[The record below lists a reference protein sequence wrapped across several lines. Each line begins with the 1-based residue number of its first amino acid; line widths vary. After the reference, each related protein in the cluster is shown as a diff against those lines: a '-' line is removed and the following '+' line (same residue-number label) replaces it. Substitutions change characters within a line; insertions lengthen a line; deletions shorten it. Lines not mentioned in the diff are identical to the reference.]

1 MKNLSTIQKVLIKA
15 AGYDLET
22 AKSCTSAEINKMAKH
37 GTLVIIPALVG
48 LFSMS
53 YAMYLISKNTLI
65 AGLGGLVWG
74 IIIFFIDRSLV
85 SLNRPGTFNLGMLG
99 RFLFAVIIG
108 FVVAEPVVL
117 LTFKD
122 SILEEL
128 NSGFIAKKDKVVTK
142 YSPEFAILDS
152 KLANAKSNL
161 EEKQRLYTAEMDG
174 TGGSGNPNK
183 GPIYKQKYADYQNEL
198 IAYNSLKTKIEQQIS
213 GKQLEMNS
221 EINSIREAQA
231 NGLLGQFRALHSIED
246 KEIEYATWALRLFFF
261 FIEIIPFLIKIS
273 PSKGG
278 DLYYDIKDNQN
289 KVQLEIVTSNNTY
302 RKELMES
309 EEKSLNKERILKLN
323 ELDTKKI
330 AASNDVNTELITK
343 QMYNAVEKKL
353 KQDLKVIKN
362 IKNEEAKAKLL
373 SQMNLVFDGYFKN
386 MEDLIV
392 KSNQFYSN
400 NL

>member
-1 MKNLSTIQKVLIKA
+1 MKKLSTLQEILIKA

-22 AKSCTSAEINKMAKH
+22 AKSCTSSEINKMAKH
-37 GTLVIIPALVG
+37 GTLVIIPAIVG

-65 AGLGGLVWG
+65 SLLGGVLWG

-85 SLNRPGTFNLGMLG
+85 SLNRPGTLNLGMLG

-117 LTFKD
+117 LAFKD
-122 SILEEL
+122 SINEKL
-128 NSGFIAKKDKVVTK
+128 NASFIVEKDKVTSK
-142 YSPEFAILDS
+142 YAPEFVLLES
-152 KLANAKSNL
+152 KLTNAKNNL
-161 EEKQRLYTAEMDG
+161 KEKQRLYTEEMDG

-183 GPIYKQKYADYQNEL
+183 GPIYQQKYLDYQNEL
-198 IAYNSLKTKIEQQIS
+198 VAYNSLETKIEKQI
-213 GKQLEMNS
+213 GEKQNQMNT
-221 EINSIREAQA
+221 EILTIKQSQGD
-231 NGLLGQFRALHSIED
+231 GLLGQFRALHSIDD
-246 KEIEYATWALRLFFF
+246 KEVEYATWALRLFFF

-273 PSKGG
+273 PSREG
-278 DLYYDIKDNQN
+278 DLYYDVKDNQN
-289 KVQLEIVTSNNTY
+289 KIQLEIVTSNNTY

-323 ELDTKKI
+323 EQDTKKI
-330 AASNDVNTELITK
+330 AISNDINTELITN

-373 SQMNLVFDGYFKN
+373 NQMNLVFDGYFKN

-392 KSNQFYSN
+392 KSNQFYSR